1 MKSELT
7 NGRAL
12 MVKILIVEDDLETL
26 ALMEQYLERE
36 GYTVLKTLS
45 AREALNIA
53 EESLPDLFVINT
65 YLPTGMDGLMLCR
78 KLRMSPRTVNT
89 PIIFLTDQDT
99 RHAVTEA
106 LEAGG
111 DDYIRKP
118 FALRELAARVRAH
131 LRRVVGVTNDG
142 TPLLR
147 IIPDT
152 LTVYVNER
160 KVVLTQVEFELLKF
174 LCRYPQQLHS
184 TENLLMDV
192 WQYPRG
198 SGDAALV
205 RNHIRN
211 LRRKLEDD
219 PERPSIIQSRHGRGY
234 GVKARV
240 HFETQA
246 VSMHV
251 R

>member
-1 MKSELT
+1 
-7 NGRAL
+7 

-26 ALMEQYLERE
+26 SSMEQYLGRE

-45 AREALNIA
+45 AREALTIS
-53 EESLPDLFVINT
+53 EESNPDLYVINT
-65 YLPTGMDGLMLCR
+65 YLPSGMDGLMLCR
-78 KLRMSPRTVNT
+78 KLRSNPRTANA
-89 PIIFLTDQDT
+89 PIIFLTDQGT
-99 RHAVTEA
+99 RHAVTDA
-106 LEAGG
+106 LDAGG
-111 DDYIRKP
+111 DDYIKKP
-118 FALRELAARVRAH
+118 FALRELSARVRAH
-131 LRRVVGVTNDG
+131 LRRVNGGINDG
-142 TPLLR
+142 TPTLR

-174 LCRYPQQLHS
+174 LCHSPQQLHS

-219 PERPSIIQSRHGRGY
+219 PERPAIIQSRHGRGY
-234 GVKARV
+234 GIKARIQ
-240 HFETQA
+240 FETA
-246 VSMHV
+246 ALTA
-251 R
+251 RIR